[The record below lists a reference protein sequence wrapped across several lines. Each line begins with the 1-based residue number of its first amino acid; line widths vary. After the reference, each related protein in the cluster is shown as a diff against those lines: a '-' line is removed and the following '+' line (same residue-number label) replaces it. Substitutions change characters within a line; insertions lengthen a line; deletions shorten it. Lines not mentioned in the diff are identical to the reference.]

1 MEDEYLTKQILTYLG
16 NKRKFLKKIDEVITL
31 VKTELGEKNINIG
44 EGFSGSGIVSRLFKN
59 RVMNDVVPV
68 EELKTLYVND
78 IAGYSKTLN
87 ECYLT
92 STTDLTVDDYEHLIL
107 HKKKINSI
115 LSNSNIP
122 KAFISKYW
130 APKNDNNI
138 KEGERVYYTHENAC
152 RIDKMMFYIKNNVE
166 KKYQSLLLGPLLV
179 KCSIHNNTSGQF
191 SAYYKNSEKTKGKFG
206 GKTET
211 DLHRI
216 TKEITPELPILTQ
229 HRANIKISQMDT
241 NDWVKTIPE
250 VDLMYYDPPYN
261 KHPYNIYYFLL
272 DIINN
277 WDTDIEIPETYRG
290 QPKNW
295 KKSPYCSFVKA
306 KKSFEDLIKNTNAK
320 YILVSYNNKGIIPLE
335 ELDKILERYGELRK
349 IPVEHSVYN
358 KLIGIASKKR
368 KKEKEKIEE
377 FLWLLKRN

>member
-1 MEDEYLTKQILTYLG
+1 MY
-16 NKRKFLKKIDEVITL
+16 
-31 VKTELGEKNINIG
+31 
-44 EGFSGSGIVSRLFKN
+44 S
-59 RVMNDVVPV
+59 V

-152 RIDKMMFYIKNNVE
+152 RLDKMMSNNV
-166 KKYQSLLLGPLLV
+166 KKIPKFIIGPLV

-191 SAYYKNSEKTKGKFG
+191 SAYYKHSEKTKGKFG

-277 WDTDIEIPETYRG
+277 WDIIG
-290 QPKNW
+290 KVLLQF
-295 KKSPYCSFVKA
+295 CSS
-306 KKSFEDLIKNTNAK
+306 KSFEDLIK
-320 YILVSYNNKGIIPLE
+320 IRMQGFYNNKGIIL
-335 ELDKILERYGELRK
+335 
-349 IPVEHSVYN
+349 
-358 KLIGIASKKR
+358 
-368 KKEKEKIEE
+368 
-377 FLWLLKRN
+377 